1 MVSVTLFR
9 HSTGSS
15 IIRTISAILLLLV
28 LTKSSDALFPGGP
41 RYLRHFRHSSRNWA
55 ENRPGAPFLDTLEQ
69 KSQKPAEIIVHFSL
83 NLDPIEGM
91 PLEIPKPSKEFTQ
104 KPHFLTTNVFRL
116 RPGTHRRKHLPKQLG
131 RTLPQAVSTTETPVQ
146 IRKKLPKSKNPLCY
160 FTAIPCMDR
169 R

>member
-9 HSTGSS
+9 HSTDSS
-15 IIRTISAILLLLV
+15 IIRTISAILLLLG

-41 RYLRHFRHSSRNWA
+41 RYLRHFRQSSRNWA
-55 ENRPGAPFLDTLEQ
+55 ENRSGAPFLDTLEH

-83 NLDPIEGM
+83 NSDPMKGM
-91 PLEIPKPSKEFTQ
+91 PVENPKLGKEVTQ
-104 KPHFLTTNVFRL
+104 KSSVPTTNAFRR

-131 RTLPQAVSTTETPVQ
+131 RTLPQAVSTTEIPVQ